1 MHITTY
7 LIYLSMKTDCAHLF
21 RSHYLQTKQRPS
33 QNKAKHRVTMATN
46 IDNGK
51 PQRVKLHLRIRALHR
66 CRRCWPA
73 CQACLQSAGCFLL
86 IYSERNIITYALSIE
101 WSNMY
106 LKRQRERESNLYAT
120 SLDTPNTRWHSP
132 ANPIACHF
140 SIEDQWDS
148 TSDGGRGLA
157 GEVGWKG
164 GGDSHEYLILNGAWA

>member
-1 MHITTY
+1 MRITTY

-106 LKRQRERESNLYAT
+106 LKRQRERERAICMQPAL
-120 SLDTPNTRWHSP
+120 TPWIHVDILQPIPLLVILALRTNEIPPVMEGGVLRGRWG
-132 ANPIACHF
+132 
-140 SIEDQWDS
+140 EK
-148 TSDGGRGLA
+148 
-157 GEVGWKG
+157 GEVTVM
-164 GGDSHEYLILNGAWA
+164 NT